1 MGIVSFTH
9 CFSRTPVLSVLLNPL
24 QALMGLFGS
33 ASQAPGNKIEKDMPD
48 RLAMSSDLRCC
59 QTNRKDV
66 LESSDVRY
74 LEKPLRNRLKIVR
87 NFELGV
93 GSSYAG
99 RMKISGRM
107 VDVCAE
113 LDRMAQHE
121 VTSRHH

>member
-1 MGIVSFTH
+1 MGIVSFSH

-24 QALMGLFGS
+24 QALMGLFGP
-33 ASQAPGNKIEKDMPD
+33 ASQAPGNEIEKDMSD
-48 RLAMSSDLRCC
+48 RLVLSVDLRSC
-59 QTNRKDV
+59 QTNKKDV
-66 LESSDVRY
+66 LGSSDVRY

-121 VTSRHH
+121 VASRHH